1 MADANVQAKI
11 KLERYRSSK
20 ESGTNSVNIKA
31 NLSVNNEKRHITE
44 KGLRVVFFFHDPR
57 YNFKQSLMRF
67 TELHSCIKA

>member
-31 NLSVNNEKRHITE
+31 DLSVNNEKRHITE
-44 KGLRVVFFFHDPR
+44 KGLGVVSFFMIPDTTLNSHLWDLLNSTPLL
-57 YNFKQSLMRF
+57 Y
-67 TELHSCIKA
+67 